1 MKKVGENMAFNYLT
15 LEEKILVAMK
25 RKGYTYQKLADE
37 MGISLGYVYDIVK
50 GKRNNNE
57 RLEQILKILEI

>member
-1 MKKVGENMAFNYLT
+1 MTFNYLT

-50 GKRNNNE
+50 GKRTNNE
-57 RLEQILKILEI
+57 RIEQILKILGI

>member
-1 MKKVGENMAFNYLT
+1 MTFNYLT
-15 LEEKILVAMK
+15 LEEMILVAMK

-37 MGISLGYVYDIVK
+37 IGVSMGYVYDIVK

>member
-1 MKKVGENMAFNYLT
+1 MTFNYLT

-37 MGISLGYVYDIVK
+37 MGISMGYVYDIVK
-50 GKRNNNE
+50 GKRTNNE
-57 RLEQILKILEI
+57 RIEQILKILEI

>member
-1 MKKVGENMAFNYLT
+1 MTFNYLT

-25 RKGYTYQKLADE
+25 RKGYTYRKLADE

-50 GKRNNNE
+50 GKRTNNE
-57 RLEQILKILEI
+57 RIEQILKILEI

>member
-1 MKKVGENMAFNYLT
+1 MTFNYLT

-37 MGISLGYVYDIVK
+37 IGISAGYVYDIVK

>member
-1 MKKVGENMAFNYLT
+1 MTFNYLT

-50 GKRNNNE
+50 GKRDNSE

>member
-1 MKKVGENMAFNYLT
+1 MTFNYLT

-37 MGISLGYVYDIVK
+37 MGISLGYTYDIIK
-50 GKRNNNE
+50 GNRTNNE
-57 RLEQILKILEI
+57 RLEQILEILEI

>member
-1 MKKVGENMAFNYLT
+1 MTFNYLT

-37 MGISLGYVYDIVK
+37 MGISLGYVYEIVK
-50 GKRNNNE
+50 GKRTNNE
-57 RLEQILKILEI
+57 RIEQILKILEI

>member
-1 MKKVGENMAFNYLT
+1 MRKEGEIMTFNYLT

-37 MGISLGYVYDIVK
+37 IGISLGYTYDIIK
-50 GKRNNNE
+50 GNRTNNE